1 MAQARKAHRTGLGH
15 RPKRPGGKAFRRNLL
30 VVAMYP
36 ESPTSLAMKEI
47 TKLLSLKIPKADF
60 RQRIERGLERIAR
73 TK

>member
-1 MAQARKAHRTGLGH
+1 LGTVLKD
-15 RPKRPGGKAFRRNLL
+15 PAVGKAFRRNLL

-47 TKLLSLKIPKADF
+47 TKKLLSLQIPRADF
-60 RQRIERGLERIAR
+60 GQRIERGLERIAR